1 MKKIVLVF
9 PAAAIALLAGCG
21 SSGSAALSKT
31 FNYGAPQ
38 APSAAEQ
45 AAATSAQSSLSDA
58 AAFSAAPDGTRGASV
73 VAFVDQLASAALGA
87 APVGIAAPTPAATR
101 ALVSSAF
108 TSDCTK
114 VAGDTVTFT
123 NCAETDSGFTLTLN
137 GSISASAG
145 TVSWN
150 ISGGFS
156 GSNTG
161 VSVNLTVHQE
171 GSMTVT
177 ATTIKGHGTSDF
189 SGSASGN
196 GQSASFGLSTAAVV
210 DLTYQTAPAYCVTS
224 GTVEVKRVWTERP
237 QGASGPDF
245 ADAGVKISWTG
256 CDAYAVAHSI

>member
-9 PAAAIALLAGCG
+9 PAVALLAGCG
-21 SSGSAALSKT
+21 SSGNAALSKT
-31 FNYGAPQ
+31 FSYGAPQ

-58 AAFSAAPDGTRGASV
+58 AAFSAAPDGTRGSSV

-87 APVGIAAPTPAATR
+87 APVGIAAPAPAATR
-101 ALVSSAF
+101 AMVSSAF

-123 NCAETDSGFTLTLN
+123 NCVETDSGFTLTLS
-137 GSISASAG
+137 GSITANAG

-161 VSVNLTVHQE
+161 VSINLTVHQA

-177 ATTIKGHGTSDF
+177 ASTIKGHGTSDF
-189 SGSASGN
+189 AGNASGN

-210 DLTYQTAPAYCVTS
+210 DLAYQAAPAYCVTS
-224 GTVEVKRVWTERP
+224 GTMEVKRVWTERP
-237 QGASGPDF
+237 QGATGPDF
-245 ADAGVKISWTG
+245 ADAGVKLSWTG
-256 CDAYAVAHSI
+256 CETYTVAHSQ